1 MHDEIIGGIQL
12 AQLGTI
18 YETKAQTAKKIR
30 QALKKAFPSCP
41 ARHFSVRC
49 GTGGSDTVNI
59 SWKGAPEQKEV
70 DAITKKFQSASF
82 DGMQDSETIH
92 GYIWEEDGLKY
103 SGAKYIFTNQ
113 QPADEVEE
121 VTQEAFE
128 EAVEQVSV
136 EEEITLFNKDGD
148 TIGSYNLKGFV
159 EKVSEIWKAKYNEA
173 VEFHASFNKEG
184 EFTLVAGMGTP
195 RSSLIRQMGI
205 NLDTEGILK
214 ALGGMS
220 ITGTD
225 SQGRETTVVTDHY
238 KFRGWKNQAFGSG
251 MELFNLPDSVKIT
264 KNGSVIREF
273 YSLSEMQAF
282 LESKAKEAFG
292 DARLQF
298 GVVVSSGK
306 LLMTG
311 RTDESQLAMT
321 QIGITD
327 DGSVGTTNGILH
339 SLGLIAQFAGRE
351 YGKAGSKGTKAPQE
365 RYATEYVAKIEEFGR
380 DNISKI
386 LPKYL
391 QYPNAGREIIKH
403 AKSLASYKAG
413 FVNAMV
419 SGDSQGASQIIVTAL
434 SDGVNKY
441 AEGLIKEYEEHLK
454 TEAKMVDT
462 AYSKNKFFSGND
474 FILFLGTDIKA
485 TLQEIAK
492 YRMLNHT
499 RFRQTTAEFF
509 DAKFEEYKK
518 QVEKNQEE
526 EQRKQEEQAQAK
538 ADPNQMF
545 TDAEIEEA
553 DDVKVTPA
561 DVVMVRQQI
570 DIVLQQKQFEGYV
583 VSRGGVMK
591 LVKVPVIEELKKAH
605 STDYRNF
612 TDAVRNHLAE
622 VVDHNFEKIDNL
634 AGHVDP
640 REISGKEMIRIL
652 RDKVVRVHFRKK
664 DGSLRNMVAT
674 RNAELIEKIVA
685 VKNGKAYERPKAL
698 SDMAEKDQIQAQ
710 ISGDYIKVLDVAKG
724 EFRTF
729 KPSTIQRFDA
739 NVNVGSWL
747 EFDIAEDGW
756 FDVVFNG
763 ANPSNYYDYHR
774 NAKETG
780 VRLAERKEFEA
791 KAHAILHPE
800 EQSAQTEVAVTR
812 ESKAEA
818 CKKWA
823 NQYLASIKD
832 KNFDDNYENLYVS
845 LGTVVN
851 GINNIPQ
858 VSQRG
863 WVAKVAQEMPELKFR
878 IVQVGGEALMVHPHF
893 LVNIVSG
900 KVYVDKSD
908 TLRLGH
914 ANPSEVDAVIGD
926 FLTRVAGVIQGTRRS
941 TRQNAPATE
950 ADGKRMNRLRQF
962 VEVQKETLQQANV
975 RINFGNSNGK
985 ELAVFLFGQQQMFVA
1000 PSEIVVKPSNGEPKQ
1015 VFKRVRHTSTLTE
1028 MSEVLNKIQIGTN
1041 PKEQQQYEF
1050 VKKVIYLTFDLR
1062 KQIS

>member
-1 MHDEIIGGIQL
+1 M

-49 GTGGSDTVNI
+49 GTGSSDTVNI

-82 DGMQDSETIH
+82 DGMVDLETVH
-92 GYIWEEDGLKY
+92 GYIWEEDGLQY

-113 QPADEVEE
+113 YPADEVEE

-136 EEEITLFNKDGD
+136 EEEVTLFNKDGD
-148 TIGSYNLKGFV
+148 TIGSYDLKGFTK
-159 EKVSEIWKAKYNEA
+159 KVSEIWKANYNELI
-173 VEFHASFNKEG
+173 EFRASFNKEG
-184 EFTLVAGMGTP
+184 EFTLVADMGTS

-225 SQGRETTVVTDHY
+225 SQGREATVVTDHY
-238 KFRGWKNQAFGSG
+238 KFRGWKNQAFGSDIG
-251 MELFNLPDSVKIT
+251 LCHVPDSVKIT

-273 YSLSEMQAF
+273 YNLAEMKTF
-282 LESKAKEAFG
+282 LEDKAKETFN

-306 LLMTG
+306 LLMVG
-311 RTDESQLAMT
+311 AHDEAQLAML
-321 QIGITD
+321 QLGLTD
-327 DGSVGTTNGILH
+327 DGGIGTTNGVLH
-339 SLGLIAQFAGRE
+339 ALGFVAQVAGRE
-351 YGKAGSKGTKAPQE
+351 YGKAGSKGTNTGKAQ
-365 RYATEYVAKIEEFGR
+365 YMKQYDTELTNFSHEE
-380 DNISKI
+380 I
-386 LPKYL
+386 LEMLPTYM
-391 QYPNAGREIIKH
+391 QYRNAEREIVKN
-403 AKSLASYKAG
+403 AKGLATHKAG
-413 FVNAMV
+413 YVTFMMQKDTE
-419 SGDSQGASQIIVTAL
+419 SASKTVVKAL
-434 SDGVNKY
+434 
-441 AEGLIKEYEEHLK
+441 AEGATLYGKGLVKEFQQEFK
-454 TEAKMVDT
+454 AFVKKVDKQ
-462 AYSKNKFFSGND
+462 YKKEGHISGNG
-474 FILFLGTDIKA
+474 FVLFLGTDSN
-485 TLQEIAK
+485 EIVRGIGEYK
-492 YRMLNHT
+492 TPEHT
-499 RFRQTTAEFF
+499 RYSQTTKAYLT
-509 DAKFEEYKK
+509 AKFEEYKAK
-518 QVEKNQEE
+518 AEREHLE
-526 EQRKQEEQAQAK
+526 EQQRQQAEQEQAK

-545 TDAEIEEA
+545 TDAEIENA

-561 DVVMVRQQI
+561 DVIMVRQQI

-612 TDAVRNHLAE
+612 TDAVRNHLAD
-622 VVDHNFEKIDNL
+622 VVDSNFEKIDNL

-739 NVNVGSWL
+739 NVNIGSWL

-780 VRLAERKEFEA
+780 IRLAERKEFEA
-791 KAHAILHPE
+791 KAYAILHPE
-800 EQSAQTEVAVTR
+800 AQSAQTEVAVTR

-818 CKKWA
+818 CKQWA
-823 NQYLASIKD
+823 NQYLNSIKD
-832 KNFDDNYENLYVS
+832 KNFDDNYENLYTS

-962 VEVQKETLQQANV
+962 VEVKKDVLQQANV

-1028 MSEVLNKIQIGTN
+1028 MSEVLNKVQIGTN

>member
-1 MHDEIIGGIQL
+1 M

-82 DGMQDSETIH
+82 DGMHDLETIH

-103 SGAKYIFTNQ
+103 SGAKYIFTSQ

-159 EKVSEIWKAKYNEA
+159 EKASEIWKAKYNET

-195 RSSLIRQMGI
+195 RTTLIRQMGI

-220 ITGTD
+220 ITGVD
-225 SQGRETTVVTDHY
+225 SAGRETTLVTDHY
-238 KFRGWKNQAFGSG
+238 KFRGWKTL
-251 MELFNLPDSVKIT
+251 LFSDTKLSNLPDSIKILE
-264 KNGSVIREF
+264 NGSVIREF
-273 YSLSEMQAF
+273 YNLDECRTF
-282 LESKAKEAFG
+282 LEDKVQEKCSGKKIP
-292 DARLQF
+292 LS
-298 GVVVSSGK
+298 VVVSSGK
-306 LLMTG
+306 LG
-311 RTDESQLAMT
+311 ALAKDGDPNT
-321 QIGITD
+321 KQELADIGVNANGGI
-327 DGSVGTTNGILH
+327 GTINGLLH
-339 SLGLIAQFAGRE
+339 TLGYIAQLAGRE
-351 YGKAGSKGTKAPQE
+351 YGKTGSKGVNIPQVRYSKDYEDEVKKVCTERLNAVIPEYVQYKNVGRDVIKYTLEIKKFKVGYINAMAEGRGAIANSIMWEALRQGAE
-365 RYATEYVAKIEEFGR
+365 RYGETLVKEFTDNLTAFAKKV
-380 DNISKI
+380 DQ
-386 LPKYL
+386 
-391 QYPNAGREIIKH
+391 QYKDD
-403 AKSLASYKAG
+403 SYIA
-413 FVNAMV
+413 
-419 SGDSQGASQIIVTAL
+419 
-434 SDGVNKY
+434 
-441 AEGLIKEYEEHLK
+441 
-454 TEAKMVDT
+454 
-462 AYSKNKFFSGND
+462 GND
-474 FILFLGTDIKA
+474 FIVFIGADPSKFMQDVERHKTDGANTRLSVAVKA
-485 TLQEIAK
+485 YLKE
-492 YRMLNHT
+492 
-499 RFRQTTAEFF
+499 
-509 DAKFEEYKK
+509 KFEEFKAEADKK
-518 QVEKNQEE
+518 RAEDEQKRQE
-526 EQRKQEEQAQAK
+526 QEAQAK